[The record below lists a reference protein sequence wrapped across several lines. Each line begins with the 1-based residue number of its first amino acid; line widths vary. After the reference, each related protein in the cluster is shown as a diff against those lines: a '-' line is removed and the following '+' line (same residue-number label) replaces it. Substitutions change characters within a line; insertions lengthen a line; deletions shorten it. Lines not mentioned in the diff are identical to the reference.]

1 MGDEEARKTVAIQN
15 QMNRI
20 RNLDLPSTEKTT
32 RVLDDIVTSQ
42 TLEAVKDDIS
52 PQGKKVMDDIML
64 IIQDLKM
71 ILEDK
76 NANDE
81 IQQVIVNSYQAQ
93 RLLESESESECKPR
107 VQFYKNNIFRMTKCL
122 AEISRMLII
131 SPEFRQT
138 MKNLVQWLLDV
149 VNSTTGTRIP

>member
-93 RLLESESESECKPR
+93 RLLESESKPR

-149 VNSTTGTRIP
+149 VN